1 MSNRKD
7 RLRDYGIKFK
17 DSLTPFN
24 IILFIGLLLLA
35 LSLVIPFVWAILTSL
50 KSRLDFNADA
60 LGFPPSLYWQN
71 YVDAYKNFTVSVA
84 YGTGKRTYNIWGM
97 LMFSLIYS
105 LGGAVIQC
113 AACVF
118 VAYAVARF
126 KNYKISK
133 LLYGI
138 VIVTMILPIVGALPS
153 EIRVLKSLGLY
164 NTIFGMLFMKASFL
178 GTYFLVFHS
187 FFAGIPK
194 DYYEAASLDGAGN
207 FQILFKIILP
217 MAKNL
222 IFTVIILYF
231 IGNWNDYNVTL
242 VYAPSIPT
250 LAYGLY
256 NYNFSNVP
264 EITSTPHKMAG
275 AMMLF
280 IPIMI
285 FFCVFSD
292 KLISGNLTMGGVK
305 E

>member
-1 MSNRKD
+1 MWKRKE
-7 RLRDYGIKFK
+7 RVRDEVRKEKFTAF
-17 DSLTPFN
+17 S

-35 LSLVIPFVWAILTSL
+35 LSLVVPFVWALVTSL
-50 KSRLDFNADA
+50 KTRLNYAADA
-60 LGFPPSLYWQN
+60 LGFPSELAWQN
-71 YVDAYKNFTVSVA
+71 YADAFKNFTVSVD
-84 YGTGKRTYNIWGM
+84 YGTGKRTYNLLGM
-97 LMFSLIYS
+97 LLFSLVYS

-126 KNYKISK
+126 KNYKTSK

-153 EIRVLKSLGLY
+153 EIRVLKGLGIY
-164 NTIFGMLFMKASFL
+164 NTIFGILFMKASFL

-207 FQILFKIILP
+207 FQILFKIVLP

-222 IFTVIILYF
+222 IFTIILLYF

-256 NYNFSNVP
+256 EYNLSTAP
-264 EITSTPHKMAG
+264 EITSVPHKMAG

-285 FFCVFSD
+285 FFCVFAN